1 MQIWVDA
8 DACPVEAKEILYK
21 VSKRLQIQMTL
32 VANQMMWI
40 PKSNLIHF
48 ELVKAGADVAD
59 RRIVELVSVG
69 DLVIS
74 ADIPLAAN
82 AVARGATVLDPRG
95 EELNADNVGSRL
107 AARNLMDEL
116 RGSGMETGGPAPY
129 KRSEQTG
136 FCQSTGSPADE
147 TTGKMTD
154 CFGQE
159 VVLRC
164 ASRAPF
170 LRGTYEVA

>member
-21 VSKRLQIQMTL
+21 VSKRLQIQITL

-40 PKSNLIHF
+40 PKSSLIRL

-59 RRIVELVSVG
+59 RRIVELLNTG

-107 AARNLMDEL
+107 AARNLMDGL
-116 RGSGMETGGPAPY
+116 RGSGMETGGPAAY
-129 KRSEQTG
+129 
-136 FCQSTGSPADE
+136 STRNKQDFANQLDRLL
-147 TTGKMTD
+147 TK
-154 CFGQE
+154 
-159 VVLRC
+159 LR
-164 ASRAPF
+164 RK
-170 LRGTYEVA
+170 

>member
-21 VSKRLQIQMTL
+21 VSKRLQIQITL

-40 PKSNLIHF
+40 PKSSLIRL

-59 RRIVELVSVG
+59 RRIVELLNTG

-95 EELNADNVGSRL
+95 EELNVDNVGSRL
-107 AARNLMDEL
+107 AARNLMDGL
-116 RGSGMETGGPAPY
+116 RGSGTETGGPAAY
-129 KRSEQTG
+129 SVRNKQDFANQLDRLLT
-136 FCQSTGSPADE
+136 
-147 TTGKMTD
+147 K
-154 CFGQE
+154 
-159 VVLRC
+159 LR
-164 ASRAPF
+164 RK
-170 LRGTYEVA
+170 

>member
-21 VSKRLQIQMTL
+21 VSKRLQIRITL
-32 VANQMMWI
+32 VTNQMMWI
-40 PKSNLIHF
+40 PKSDLISL

-59 RRIVELVSVG
+59 RRIVELLNAG

-74 ADIPLAAN
+74 SDIPLAAN

-107 AARNLMDEL
+107 AARNLMDGL
-116 RGSGMETGGPAPY
+116 RGSGMETGGPAAY
-129 KRSEQTG
+129 SARNKQDFANQLDRLLT
-136 FCQSTGSPADE
+136 
-147 TTGKMTD
+147 K
-154 CFGQE
+154 
-159 VVLRC
+159 
-164 ASRAPF
+164 
-170 LRGTYEVA
+170 LRGK

>member
-1 MQIWVDA
+1 MQIWIDA
-8 DACPVEAKEILYK
+8 DACPVEAKEVLYR
-21 VSKRLQIQMTL
+21 VSKRLQIQITL

-40 PKSNLIHF
+40 PKSSLIRL

-59 RRIVELVSVG
+59 RRIVELLNTG

-95 EELNADNVGSRL
+95 EELNAENVGSRL

-116 RGSGMETGGPAPY
+116 RGSGMETGGPAAY
-129 KRSEQTG
+129 SARNKQDFANQLDRLLTKLG
-136 FCQSTGSPADE
+136 R
-147 TTGKMTD
+147 K
-154 CFGQE
+154 
-159 VVLRC
+159 
-164 ASRAPF
+164 
-170 LRGTYEVA
+170 

>member
-8 DACPVEAKEILYK
+8 DACPIEAKEILYK
-21 VSKRLQIQMTL
+21 VSKRLQIRLTM

-40 PKSNLIHF
+40 PKSELIRL

-59 RRIVELVSVG
+59 RRIVEMLSAG

-74 ADIPLAAN
+74 SDIPLAAN

-116 RGSGMETGGPAPY
+116 RGSGMQTGGPAAY
-129 KRSEQTG
+129 SARNKQDFANQLDRLLTKLNAR
-136 FCQSTGSPADE
+136 QSPPKHG
-147 TTGKMTD
+147 GH
-154 CFGQE
+154 
-159 VVLRC
+159 
-164 ASRAPF
+164 
-170 LRGTYEVA
+170 

>member
-8 DACPVEAKEILYK
+8 DACPVEAKEVLNR
-21 VSKRLQIQMTL
+21 VSKRLQIQITL

-40 PKSNLIHF
+40 PKSSLIRL

-59 RRIVELVSVG
+59 RRIVELLNTG

-95 EELNADNVGSRL
+95 EELNAENVGSRL

-116 RGSGMETGGPAPY
+116 RGSGMETGGPAAY
-129 KRSEQTG
+129 SARNKQDFANQLDRLLTKLG
-136 FCQSTGSPADE
+136 R
-147 TTGKMTD
+147 K
-154 CFGQE
+154 
-159 VVLRC
+159 
-164 ASRAPF
+164 
-170 LRGTYEVA
+170 

>member
-21 VSKRLQIQMTL
+21 VSKRLQIRVTL
-32 VANQMMWI
+32 IANQMMWI

-48 ELVKAGADVAD
+48 ELVKSGADVAD
-59 RRIVELVSVG
+59 RRIVELLSAG

-74 ADIPLAAN
+74 SDIPLAAN

-107 AARNLMDEL
+107 AARNLMDDL
-116 RGSGMETGGPAPY
+116 RGSGMQTGGPAAY
-129 KRSEQTG
+129 SARNKQDFANQLDRLLTKLSAR
-136 FCQSTGSPADE
+136 QSSTKNAGP
-147 TTGKMTD
+147 
-154 CFGQE
+154 
-159 VVLRC
+159 
-164 ASRAPF
+164 
-170 LRGTYEVA
+170 

>member
-8 DACPVEAKEILYK
+8 DACPVEAKEVLYR
-21 VSKRLQIQMTL
+21 VSKRLQIQITL

-40 PKSNLIHF
+40 PKSSLIRL

-59 RRIVELVSVG
+59 RRIVELLNTG

-95 EELNADNVGSRL
+95 EELNAENVGSRL

-116 RGSGMETGGPAPY
+116 RGSGMETGGPAAY
-129 KRSEQTG
+129 SARNKQDFANQLDRLLTKLG
-136 FCQSTGSPADE
+136 R
-147 TTGKMTD
+147 K
-154 CFGQE
+154 
-159 VVLRC
+159 
-164 ASRAPF
+164 
-170 LRGTYEVA
+170 

>member
-21 VSKRLQIQMTL
+21 VSKRLQIQITL

-40 PKSNLIHF
+40 PKSSLIRL

-59 RRIVELVSVG
+59 RRIVELLNTG

-95 EELNADNVGSRL
+95 EELNAENVGSRL

-116 RGSGMETGGPAPY
+116 RGSGMETGGPAAY
-129 KRSEQTG
+129 SARNKQDFANQLDRLLT
-136 FCQSTGSPADE
+136 
-147 TTGKMTD
+147 K
-154 CFGQE
+154 
-159 VVLRC
+159 LR
-164 ASRAPF
+164 RI
-170 LRGTYEVA
+170 

>member
-8 DACPVEAKEILYK
+8 DACPVEAKEVLYR
-21 VSKRLQIQMTL
+21 VSKRLQIQITL

-40 PKSNLIHF
+40 PKSSLIRL

-59 RRIVELVSVG
+59 RRIVELLNTG

-95 EELNADNVGSRL
+95 EELNAENVGSRL

-116 RGSGMETGGPAPY
+116 RGSGMETGGPSAY
-129 KRSEQTG
+129 SARNKQDFANQLDRLLT
-136 FCQSTGSPADE
+136 
-147 TTGKMTD
+147 K
-154 CFGQE
+154 
-159 VVLRC
+159 
-164 ASRAPF
+164 
-170 LRGTYEVA
+170 LRGK

>member
-8 DACPVEAKEILYK
+8 DACPVEAKEVLYR
-21 VSKRLQIQMTL
+21 VSKRLKIGITL

-40 PKSNLIHF
+40 PKSDLIQL

-59 RRIVELVSVG
+59 RRIVELLNAG

-74 ADIPLAAN
+74 SDIPLAAN
-82 AVARGATVLDPRG
+82 AVARGAIVLDPRG

-116 RGSGMETGGPAPY
+116 RGSGMETGGPAAY
-129 KRSEQTG
+129 SARNRQDFANQLDRLLTKLSAR
-136 FCQSTGSPADE
+136 QSPTKNVG
-147 TTGKMTD
+147 
-154 CFGQE
+154 
-159 VVLRC
+159 L
-164 ASRAPF
+164 
-170 LRGTYEVA
+170 